1 MFEISYL
8 TARFGPLE
16 ALKEISVSFSERE
29 ITAILGHNGAGKT
42 TLLRCAVGDHLDVSG
57 KVTFNGKTIIPG
69 ETHRN
74 VRLGIGFVPQDNNVF
89 GELVVEQNLQIAG
102 LRFDASYI
110 EKVYELF
117 PILKQRRLQ
126 LAKSLSGG
134 ERQMLALGMALM
146 TRPTVLFL
154 DEPTSGLAPVIV
166 MNVLNTLKKI
176 NEDMSASVIIVEQ
189 NVQAVLSVVK
199 RGIILKMGRVIFDG
213 PALEISSHKELFA
226 LF

>member
-1 MFEISYL
+1 
-8 TARFGPLE
+8 
-16 ALKEISVSFSERE
+16 
-29 ITAILGHNGAGKT
+29 
-42 TLLRCAVGDHLDVSG
+42 
-57 KVTFNGKTIIPG
+57 
-69 ETHRN
+69 
-74 VRLGIGFVPQDNNVF
+74 
-89 GELVVEQNLQIAG
+89 
-102 LRFDASYI
+102 
-110 EKVYELF
+110 
-117 PILKQRRLQ
+117 
-126 LAKSLSGG
+126 
-134 ERQMLALGMALM
+134 MLALGMALM